1 MSTRPV
7 RAASLAR
14 LPASPV
20 PVLPAR
26 SLPAQPLPIRSLS
39 ARLLPRTRLSIA
51 LHLALPAVV
60 LAAPWPSAVHA
71 QAAGAL
77 RQSVTFD
84 IPAGPL
90 SAALGAFGVQA
101 GVMVA
106 SDPALTASAR
116 TEGVSGT
123 YAVDAALERLLAGT
137 GLQAV
142 ARSDGGY
149 RLRPAPTPGQAATLA
164 PVTVTGSYN
173 PTTDGTGSYTTPA
186 VTIGKSTQALK
197 DIPQSIT
204 VLTRQRMDDQL
215 MTSLPDAVNN
225 TAGMVGVQGVGPGV
239 AINARGF
246 PVDLLQ
252 YDGVALLR
260 NSYSLGNWE
269 QDSLVFYDRVEILR
283 GAAGLL
289 QGAGSPGGAINLVR
303 KRGGAEPSVVL
314 SGKAGS
320 WDHYGLTLDAGG
332 PLNAAGTLR
341 GRVVVDEDQSHSFID
356 YVWDKTRNLYAAL
369 DFDVTEDTTVGIG
382 ISNRFSRSRPMLV
395 GYPRYADG
403 GDIDLPRSTFTG
415 STWNRA
421 KNDQTIFNA
430 DVTHRF
436 NDAWRFKLAG
446 VAMNE
451 KNTTVHQ
458 RVAGAV
464 EPDGSGLSYGNF
476 GVDFNSKQRGL
487 DMSVN
492 GNFTALG
499 MQQEVVLG
507 ANYSKLTTNDRFT
520 RAWEDGGNIFDLDH
534 HRPWQDIDTIAAAS
548 GYDSRSAYD
557 IRQKGIYGTWR
568 VKPTESLALIAGG
581 RVGWFDY
588 SYTGG
593 GSATTSSTSGKVIP
607 YAGIVYALSDN
618 WSAYTSYTTVF
629 EPQTERSL
637 DGGLLK
643 PIEGN
648 NYEVGIKGELADGRI
663 NTMLALFRY
672 DHKNRAVND
681 YAAGFACDGWYCSR
695 ASGKVRSQGV
705 EAEVSGE
712 VVKGLELYAGYTYN
726 TTKYLSDPDNQGK
739 VFNTWTPK
747 HMLRLWANYK
757 LPGMMNRLSVGA
769 GVNTQTDTISSDR
782 EFKLAGFTIWNAR
795 VGYQATPELSI
806 GLNVNNVFDKKYY
819 VPSYNTLSSNNY
831 YGQPRNFM
839 LTFRYAPKL

>member
-1 MSTRPV
+1 MSSRPA
-7 RAASLAR
+7 RAAVLAR
-14 LPASPV
+14 FT
-20 PVLPAR
+20 
-26 SLPAQPLPIRSLS
+26 
-39 ARLLPRTRLSIA
+39 LPRTRLSAA
-51 LHLALPAVV
+51 LRLALPAVM
-60 LAAPWPSAVHA
+60 LAAPWPSAVYA
-71 QAAGAL
+71 QATTGQRAVAF
-77 RQSVTFD
+77 S

-116 TEGVSGT
+116 TDGVTGT

-142 ARSDGGY
+142 ARPEGGF
-149 RLRPAPTPGQAATLA
+149 RLRQAAAPGQAATLA

-173 PTTDGTGSYTTPA
+173 ATTDGTASYTSPA
-186 VTIGKSTQALK
+186 VTIGKTTQALK

-204 VLTRQRMDDQL
+204 VLTRQRMDDQD

-303 KRGGAEPSVVL
+303 KRGGAEPSVVIT
-314 SGKAGS
+314 GKAGS
-320 WDHYGLTLDAGG
+320 WDHYGLQLDAGG

-341 GRVVVDEDQSHSFID
+341 GRVVVDEDQSHSAID

-369 DFDVTEDTTVGIG
+369 DYDVTENTTVGIG
-382 ISNRFSRSRPMLV
+382 ISNRYSRSRPMFV
-395 GYPRYADG
+395 GYPRYEDG

-436 NDAWRFKLAG
+436 NDAWRFRLAG

-458 RVAGAV
+458 RAV
-464 EPDGSGLSYGNF
+464 GPVLPDGSGLDYGNF
-476 GVDFNSKQRGL
+476 GVDFKSKQRGL

-499 MQQEVVLG
+499 MEQEVVVG
-507 ANYSKLTTNDRFT
+507 ASYSKLTTADRFT
-520 RAWEDGGNIFDLDH
+520 RAWESGGNVFDIDH
-534 HRPWQDIDTIAAAS
+534 HRPWQDIDSIAATS
-548 GYDSRSAYD
+548 GYDSRSSYD
-557 IRQKGIYGTWR
+557 IRQKGLYGTWR
-568 VKPTESLALIAGG
+568 VKPIESLALIGGG

-588 SYTGG
+588 GYSSGG
-593 GSATTSSTSGKVIP
+593 TTTTSTTSGKFIP
-607 YAGIVYALSDN
+607 YVGLVYSLTDN

-637 DGGLLK
+637 DGSLLK

-648 NYEVGIKGELADGRI
+648 NYEVGVKGELMDGRI
-663 NTMLALFRY
+663 NTSVALFRY

-681 YAAGFACDGWYCSR
+681 YDAGFACDGWYCSR
-695 ASGKVRSQGV
+695 ASGKVRSQGL
-705 EAEVSGE
+705 EAEISGE

-726 TTKYLSDPDNQGK
+726 TTKYLSDPDNQGA

-757 LPGMMNRLSVGA
+757 LPGMMNRVSVGA

-782 EFKLAGFTIWNAR
+782 EFKLAGFTVWNAR
-795 VGYQATPELSI
+795 VGYQATSELSFAVN
-806 GLNVNNVFDKKYY
+806 LNNVFDKKYY
-819 VPSYNTLSSNNY
+819 VPSYNTVSGNNY
-831 YGQPRNFM
+831 YGEPRNVM
-839 LTFRYAPKL
+839 LTVRYAPKL